1 MKSRPVVRT
10 GLLALA
16 LVFGGGL
23 LFIASSP
30 VFAGGAGESAAY
42 AFSNASRDAG
52 VTFHSPDRSSS
63 RASEARGS
71 ESLGRAFEWSGATRD
86 AGVVLPAERAE
97 RAVEEAEVGNPAGD
111 EESREPCRRAASRAH
126 PSGLTQE
133 EAQAVLGG
141 WFE

>member
-1 MKSRPVVRT
+1 MQSRHVVRS

-23 LFIASSP
+23 LLTGSAP
-30 VFAGGAGESAAY
+30 AWAGGEGESAAY
-42 AFSNASRDAG
+42 AFSNAARDAG

-63 RASEARGS
+63 RASEARDS
-71 ESLGRAFEWSGATRD
+71 ERLGWAFEWSGATRD
-86 AGVVLPAERAE
+86 AGVVLRAE
-97 RAVEEAEVGNPAGD
+97 RAVEEANVGNPAGD
-111 EESREPCRRAASRAH
+111 EESREPGRRAATSAH